1 MGISSQSTS
10 PAMSALAAVELSG
23 MMRHS
28 MRSNMARLAPAVKL
42 GASSR
47 GL

>member
-1 MGISSQSTS
+1 MGISSQSIS
-10 PAMSALAAVELSG
+10 PERSAFTAVCASG

-28 MRSNMARLAPAVKL
+28 TWSISARLAPATEL

-47 GL
+47 GT